1 MSISSCKTKGQMA
14 VNNDLND
21 YYNFRRRPSVKIIS
35 VWGEIKRVLYFILY
49 YLHHRSFHQIPWQEI
64 RNDKIRIR
72 VFASLV
78 FKWQKK
84 FAAHSPVSSFDENLF
99 VLDQISLL
107 IAFCYRNAIIC
118 KVFQNILMFIV
129 FVLRFYP

>member
-1 MSISSCKTKGQMA
+1 MA

-84 FAAHSPVSSFDENLF
+84 FAAHSPVSSFDENLCARSN
-99 VLDQISLL
+99 LIINRILL
-107 IAFCYRNAIIC
+107 EMLLFARFFKMYWYLWYSYYASTLRILWSII
-118 KVFQNILMFIV
+118 FL
-129 FVLRFYP
+129 